1 MKALRKSFEL
11 QYANYRGVHAD
22 RLEVCPICLEPI
34 RHFHIVTVCTHGRTS
49 HAVHRKCAQ
58 HWYTDSSKKCAS
70 CGQPC
75 ENKYTALAYYLR
87 VIASLTVNRE
97 TNKNVEVMDSLK
109 IIGRTILGIHKSKG
123 VNVSPMLSIGTSR
136 RIPSQTAEID
146 ISIGHALFNRIFIP
160 AELED
165 QHWGLSQDPVSG
177 TLVLVIQDGVSTLAT
192 QVEAMARKPIKII
205 SITQMMTGIQYPRY
219 TKDKTLFKED
229 PYCAIELNGAYY
241 SLEFTIFELERESQ
255 TQNVYTNEG
264 LEELEG
270 DADVKSYLNSL
281 ALGNFEL
288 RTPYSETAMAVD
300 SGDKPKL

>member
-1 MKALRKSFEL
+1 
-11 QYANYRGVHAD
+11 
-22 RLEVCPICLEPI
+22 
-34 RHFHIVTVCTHGRTS
+34 
-49 HAVHRKCAQ
+49 
-58 HWYTDSSKKCAS
+58 
-70 CGQPC
+70 
-75 ENKYTALAYYLR
+75 
-87 VIASLTVNRE
+87 
-97 TNKNVEVMDSLK
+97 MDSLK

-146 ISIGHALFNRIFIP
+146 ISIDHASFNRIFI

-192 QVEAMARKPIKII
+192 RVEAMARKPKKII
-205 SITQMMTGIQYPRY
+205 SITQMMTGIQYPGY

-241 SLEFTIFELERESQ
+241 SLEFTSFELERESQ
-255 TQNVYTNEG
+255 TQDVYTNEG

-281 ALGNFEL
+281 PLGNFEL
-288 RTPYSETAMAVD
+288 LTPYSER
-300 SGDKPKL
+300 KIEL